1 MKRFSHYMIISFL
14 MIVSSAVDA
23 RDTIVR
29 VSVEEAMTTQ
39 DAKVKLDVGV
49 RFFFG
54 DQKHAEI
61 VTRIGTY
68 TANKKTNAFNKSDQE
83 ACKWAFLS
91 AMISLQDR
99 ASAEGGNAVV
109 NIRSF
114 YKKRDFTSATEFE
127 CGAGAMVAGVALV
140 GDVVKLAE

>member
-1 MKRFSHYMIISFL
+1 MKRFSHYMIIPLL
-14 MIVSSAVDA
+14 MIVSSTVDA

-29 VSVEEAMTTQ
+29 VSVEEAMTTE

-99 ASAEGGNAVV
+99 AIAEGGNAVV

-127 CGAGAMVAGVALV
+127 CGAGAMLAGVALV